1 VEQAI
6 LRPPFIIVLALIGML
21 ISANAAVATT
31 TIPDYSKSYDPA
43 RDPFIDG
50 KNALQYAQQSNR
62 RVLIELGGNW
72 CAHCMKLDRFIATTP
87 AVKELLYRNF
97 VVLKINVSDENDNRE
112 FRQGLPATFGYPHIF
127 IADSKGSILYSK
139 DTTQLLEQGS
149 YSAARFIEFL
159 RQWATTSGVSQ

>member
-1 VEQAI
+1 
-6 LRPPFIIVLALIGML
+6 
-21 ISANAAVATT
+21 
-31 TIPDYSKSYDPA
+31 
-43 RDPFIDG
+43 
-50 KNALQYAQQSNR
+50 
-62 RVLIELGGNW
+62 
-72 CAHCMKLDRFIATTP
+72 MKLDRFIATTP

-112 FRQGLPATFGYPHIF
+112 FRQGLPVTFGYPHIF